1 MDDAD
6 TRPAAVMEAG
16 AADAASANTVAAVA
30 NPADPYLREGQTFPR
45 LTADQIGRAQAFGAV
60 EDLPAGAVLF
70 ERGDHTVDFFIALRG
85 RIEIYEP
92 APDGGRVITVH
103 AERQFTGELDL
114 FNDRMIL
121 VGGRIG
127 AEGGQVV
134 RLNRAAFR
142 RMLAAEPDIGEVVMR
157 AFILRRIGFI
167 EHGQA
172 GVTLVA
178 SHKEGVGDSLRIQ
191 RFLGRNGY
199 PVRVLDVDRPGP
211 EGDEA
216 QAALAAHGLGADDLP
231 VVVCGP
237 GRVLR
242 NPGNAELGAC
252 LGLTEMIEA
261 DKVFD
266 VAVVGAG
273 PAGLASAVYAASEG
287 LSTLVLEAEAP
298 GGQAATS
305 SRIENYL
312 GFPTGISGGALAGR
326 AQVQAQ
332 KFGARIAVPRAV
344 TRLDCEAQPY
354 ALHLDDG
361 SQVQA
366 RAMVIATGASYR
378 KLDLPGYDR
387 FSGGNGVHWAATAIE
402 AGLCE
407 REEVAVVGGGN
418 SAGQA
423 AVFLSRHA
431 AHVHILVRGTGLAAS
446 MSDYLVGRIE
456 ASDRITLHTET
467 EVTALVGGR
476 HLDAVE
482 WTNRR
487 TGAVERRPIHN
498 VFLMLGAVPNTGWL
512 AGCGVALDKGGF
524 VQVGAE
530 AQAGTQAGGQAAPD
544 PRWAGRQP
552 YVLETSKPGIFAVG
566 DVRAGSVKRVA
577 SAVGEGSVVVS
588 SVHQVLAQA

>member
-1 MDDAD
+1 MDGTTAQ
-6 TRPAAVMEAG
+6 PAAIVDVG
-16 AADAASANTVAAVA
+16 AADAAPASVLPTGTAAA
-30 NPADPYLREGQTFPR
+30 NPSDPYLREAQIFPR
-45 LTADQIGRAQAFGAV
+45 LTAEQIGRAQAFGTM
-60 EDLPAGAVLF
+60 EDLDAGTVLF
-70 ERGDHTVDFFIALRG
+70 ERGDRMVDFFIVLHG
-85 RIEIYEP
+85 QIDIYEP
-92 APDGGRVITVH
+92 SLDGGRVITVH
-103 AERQFTGELDL
+103 AEAQFTGELDL
-114 FNDRMIL
+114 FNDRLIL

-127 AEGGQVV
+127 AGGGQVV
-134 RLNRAAFR
+134 RMNRAAFR
-142 RMLAAEPDIGEVVMR
+142 RLLAAEPDIGEVVMR
-157 AFILRRIGFI
+157 AFILRRVGFI

-178 SHKEGVGDSLRIQ
+178 SRHEGVGDSLRIQ

-199 PVRVLDVDRPGP
+199 PVRVLDVDKPGI

-216 QAALAAHGLGADDLP
+216 RAVLTACGFGTDDLP

-237 GRVLR
+237 DRVLR
-242 NPGNAELGAC
+242 VPGNAELGAC
-252 LGLTEMIEA
+252 LGLTEAIEP
-261 DKVFD
+261 DCVFD

-326 AQVQAQ
+326 AQIQAQ
-332 KFGARIAVPRAV
+332 KFGARIAVPRSV
-344 TRLDCEAQPY
+344 VRLDCAARPY

-361 SQVQA
+361 TAVQA
-366 RAMVIATGASYR
+366 RAVVIATGASYR
-378 KLDLPGYDR
+378 KLDHLANFDR
-387 FSGGNGVHWAATAIE
+387 FSGGNGIHWAATAIE

-407 REEVAVVGGGN
+407 REEVIVVGGGN

-431 AHVHILVRGTGLAAS
+431 AHVHILVRSGGLAAS

-467 EVTALVGGR
+467 EVTALLGER
-476 HLDAVE
+476 HLEQVE

-487 TGAVERRPIHN
+487 TGAAETRAIHN

-512 AGCGVALDKGGF
+512 GGCGVQLDKQGF
-524 VQVGAE
+524 VQVGAAAEPGE
-530 AQAGTQAGGQAAPD
+530 AA
-544 PRWAGRQP
+544 RWAGRAP
-552 YVLETSKPGIFAVG
+552 GLLETSRPGIFAVG

-588 SVHQVLAQA
+588 SVHQVLAEA